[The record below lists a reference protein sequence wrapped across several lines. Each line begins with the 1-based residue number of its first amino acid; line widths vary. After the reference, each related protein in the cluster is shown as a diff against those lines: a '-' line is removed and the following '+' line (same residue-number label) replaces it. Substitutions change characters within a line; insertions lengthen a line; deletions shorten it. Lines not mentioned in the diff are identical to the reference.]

1 MARPGVGYS
10 EVAAAASHLVG
21 QGRNPTVE
29 QVRLVIGSGSSTTI
43 ANHLRQW
50 RNEQQGSQLLA
61 AQANVPAELIEMV
74 KGLWERVL
82 NISQEKLDQAEA
94 AFTQTLKEQGEE
106 LAKYKSNNQRWQQ
119 LFNQWSQEKDRL
131 SSEIATLT
139 AGNEAMQAALN
150 KQANELHL
158 KSEQCLEKD
167 DRIQELRRLHTQT
180 QANLEHFRE
189 SARVQREEE
198 HQQFEQE
205 RQQWL
210 IDNKRLSEALNH
222 LKIQLHETAQ
232 RLSYSEEGLA
242 QSKVK
247 LDDLERQYKA
257 MADKAQQTEAALTA
271 SQQTNTHLEKQLEQ
285 AHSHLDAKTIKLI
298 DAESSVKF
306 LTQQME
312 QIKEAMRD
320 LQDQNKLLA
329 HEKWVVSQEHAQLLG
344 QMKQLDKHFK
354 A

>member
-29 QVRLVIGSGSSTTI
+29 QVRLAIGSGSSTTI

-61 AQANVPAELIEMV
+61 AEANVPTELIEMV

-82 NISQEKLDQAEA
+82 TISQDKLNQAEA
-94 AFTQTLKEQGEE
+94 AFNQTLKEQGEE
-106 LAKYKSNNQRWQQ
+106 LTKYKSNNQRWQQ
-119 LFNQWSQEKDRL
+119 LFNQWTQEKERL
-131 SSEIATLT
+131 TSDIATLM
-139 AGNEAMQAALN
+139 AGNEALQAELS
-150 KQANELHL
+150 KQTNNLHL
-158 KSEQCLEKD
+158 KNEQCTEKEE
-167 DRIQELRRLHTQT
+167 RIQELRRLHSQT

-189 SARVQREEE
+189 AARTQREEE
-198 HQQFEQE
+198 HRQFEQE
-205 RQQWL
+205 RQQWI
-210 IDNKRLSEALNH
+210 IDNKRLTEALNQV
-222 LKIQLHETAQ
+222 KIQLQETTHRLQYTEENYNETKTNFTQLQAQ
-232 RLSYSEEGLA
+232 H
-242 QSKVK
+242 Q
-247 LDDLERQYKA
+247 
-257 MADKAQQTEAALTA
+257 ALTENA
-271 SQQTNTHLEKQLEQ
+271 KLAESTLSALQQSNVHLDKQLQQ

-306 LTQQME
+306 LTQQM
-312 QIKEAMRD
+312 QQAKESLQS
-320 LQDQNKLLA
+320 LQDQNQLLA
-329 HEKWVVSQEHAQLLG
+329 HEKWIVSQEYAQLLG